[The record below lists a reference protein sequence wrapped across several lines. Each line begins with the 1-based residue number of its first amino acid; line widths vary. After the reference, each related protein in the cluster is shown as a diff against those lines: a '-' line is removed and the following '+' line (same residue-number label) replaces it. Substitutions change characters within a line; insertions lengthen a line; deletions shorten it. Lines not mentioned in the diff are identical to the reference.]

1 MLLDDL
7 RCPEILITS
16 VSHVRTADTVEY
28 KADPEMKDFLG

>member
-1 MLLDDL
+1 MSRDFD
-7 RCPEILITS
+7 TG